1 MTLEPL
7 PPVDAIRSLRW
18 VLKGLLRQH
27 GMRCIS
33 VREAGNNE

>member
-7 PPVDAIRSLRW
+7 PGVDGIRAMRW

-27 GMRCIS
+27 GMRCVDLRKEVS
-33 VREAGNNE
+33 K

>member
-7 PPVDAIRSLRW
+7 PHVDPIRALRW

-27 GMRCIS
+27 GMRC
-33 VREAGNNE
+33 VGLREEKL